1 MKVRFPEELYATFR
15 KIKDQEQEILIG
27 VYLDDDLEIK
37 AYDILGMGGENGVL
51 VSLRD
56 VFGRGLMIK
65 SYTFILLH
73 NHPSGKSEPSP
84 ADEQVM
90 KTVREQ
96 AAVMNM
102 KFLDFIII
110 GDLGSPEIKN
120 YWSMFEK
127 ELGGE
132 YGLG

>member
-1 MKVRFPEELYATFR
+1 MA
-15 KIKDQEQEILIG
+15 
-27 VYLDDDLEIK
+27 DDDLEIK
-37 AYDILGMGGENGVL
+37 AYDILGLGGENGVL
-51 VSLRD
+51 VLLRD

-73 NHPSGKSEPSP
+73 NHPSGKPEPSA
-84 ADEQVM
+84 ADEQVI

-110 GDLGSPEIKN
+110 GDLSSPEIKN
-120 YWSMFEK
+120 YWSMFEE